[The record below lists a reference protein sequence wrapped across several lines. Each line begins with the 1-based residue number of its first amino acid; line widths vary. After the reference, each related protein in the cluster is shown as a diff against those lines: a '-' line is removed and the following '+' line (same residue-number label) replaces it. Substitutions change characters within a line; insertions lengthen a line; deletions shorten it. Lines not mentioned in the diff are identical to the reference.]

1 MTSRIA
7 LMIQRVMN
15 ASSHAMPSVATLK
28 IANSSQPRR
37 KLSTPKIAATSNA
50 LFGLLTWKP
59 GRMALVTQT
68 ARVRISQERIRLILR
83 ARVEGLATL
92 DDDCNRSEAEVLL
105 RTTSGSQASIK
116 MAGWAT
122 KS

>member
-28 IANSSQPRR
+28 IANSSQPSR

-50 LFGLLTWKP
+50 LFGPLTWKP

-68 ARVRISQERIRLILR
+68 ARVRISQERIRFMLGALVAGVVTLPTGTRRMDSIVRPHHLR
-83 ARVEGLATL
+83 
-92 DDDCNRSEAEVLL
+92 
-105 RTTSGSQASIK
+105 
-116 MAGWAT
+116 
-122 KS
+122 